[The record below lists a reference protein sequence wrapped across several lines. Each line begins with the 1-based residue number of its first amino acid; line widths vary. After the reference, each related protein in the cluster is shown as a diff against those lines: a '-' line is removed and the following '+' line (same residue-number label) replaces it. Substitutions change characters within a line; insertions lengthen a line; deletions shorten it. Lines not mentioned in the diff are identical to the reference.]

1 MSKRARALPPSQLA
15 LTAITITTALTT
27 LTSCGVEESGFT
39 PPPDAL
45 YYPLGIAAHPDGRYL
60 YLSNSVFDRA
70 YNASTIS
77 VIDTF
82 EGRIL
87 PEATAEIGLFAGEVR
102 LTRLGCGAGATS
114 CDGPLFGYVASR
126 DDATLTSF
134 EIHAEDGDAPTHIRC
149 GQEAGERR
157 CGSAHTARAAGNQPI
172 PSSPF
177 GLSVDAQGLLLTHL
191 DRGILSRWR
200 FQSPSEV
207 PTGLPTFD
215 CLSALGGASY
225 VSQHPTSGA
234 ALVSDRAGQ
243 RLQVVTAQPTLDGG
257 CRLSAGRAVT
267 LTTSGV
273 ASEGRGVALSADGT
287 LLYVASALEGALRVY
302 DASLNANGEPRGT
315 LLAVIPVGRQ
325 ANVVR
330 VAGLRPGEGRAPD
343 GLYRGAADRA
353 VDELGQGLVYVTT
366 LDDSA
371 VTVIDPRKLAVIARA
386 RVERSPN
393 DIAFLP
399 NEQGR
404 LRGFVT
410 NFKDHSVSVIDLDPY
425 SPTRF
430 KTLSTLTSATPS
442 EGAR

>member
-1 MSKRARALPPSQLA
+1 
-15 LTAITITTALTT
+15 
-27 LTSCGVEESGFT
+27 
-39 PPPDAL
+39 
-45 YYPLGIAAHPDGRYL
+45 
-60 YLSNSVFDRA
+60 
-70 YNASTIS
+70 
-77 VIDTF
+77 
-82 EGRIL
+82 
-87 PEATAEIGLFAGEVR
+87 
-102 LTRLGCGAGATS
+102 
-114 CDGPLFGYVASR
+114 
-126 DDATLTSF
+126 
-134 EIHAEDGDAPTHIRC
+134 
-149 GQEAGERR
+149 
-157 CGSAHTARAAGNQPI
+157 
-172 PSSPF
+172 
-177 GLSVDAQGLLLTHL
+177 
-191 DRGILSRWR
+191 
-200 FQSPSEV
+200 
-207 PTGLPTFD
+207 
-215 CLSALGGASY
+215 
-225 VSQHPTSGA
+225 
-234 ALVSDRAGQ
+234 
-243 RLQVVTAQPTLDGG
+243 
-257 CRLSAGRAVT
+257 
-267 LTTSGV
+267 V

-442 EGAR
+442 EGTR